1 MTLKGQGSGP
11 LPPLL
16 QQYVELRDTY
26 PDYLLMFQVG
36 DFYEAFG
43 EDAERLSRALGI
55 ILTHKTSKDFTT
67 PMAGIPVRSVDSHL
81 ERLLKMGFRV
91 ALAEQTEP
99 VEAAEGLVRREVT
112 QLLTPGTLTRENLL
126 RPDANYLAAIATGE
140 GYGLVFLEVSTGEF
154 RGVVLYGKSA
164 LYDELFRN
172 RPAEVLLAPEL
183 YGNEAFREEFQRR
196 FPLMVSPGG
205 FDPPEARAALVQQ
218 FGSLPAGLS
227 HSALERAA
235 GAVLA
240 YARATQDGSLPQV
253 RSFTRYDPSAYMQLS
268 ETTLRTLEV
277 YDPSPVGA
285 YGQAAPGEERT
296 LMGVLGLTRTAPGRR
311 LLKAWLRHPLLDEG
325 PIQAR
330 LGAVEALVR
339 DGVLREA
346 VRRLL
351 YRIHDL
357 ERLAGRLAAGRSNA
371 RDLSALARSLGLLP
385 ELKGQL
391 LASEPLRV
399 LGERLPL
406 LGEVAER
413 IGTALVEEPPLKITE
428 GGLIKDGF
436 DTTLDG
442 HRERAEAGRTWIA
455 GLEAAERERTGI
467 PSLKVGYNQ
476 VLGYYLEVT
485 RPYYAQVPQDW
496 RIIATLKDRQR
507 YTRQDLREKER
518 EILLA
523 EEAGRK
529 REYEVFQELREEVGR
544 QAEEVREAA
553 LVLAELDV
561 YAALAEVAA
570 RRGYTR
576 PRFNPNRLL
585 IRAGRHPVV
594 EQHLEGG
601 FIANDLEMSPQA
613 RLLILTGPNMSGKS
627 TYLRQTAL
635 IALLSQIGSFVPA
648 EEAVLP
654 LFDRIYTRIG
664 AADDIAGGRSTFM
677 VEMEELS
684 QILQGAT
691 AKSLVLLDE
700 IGRGTSTYDGLSLA
714 WAASEYLHD
723 TVKALTLFATHYF
736 ELTALPET
744 LPAARNYHVAA
755 REEAGGLV
763 FYHQVLPGP
772 ASKSYGLEVARLAGL
787 PPEVLGRAGQLLA
800 GLEARRDDLGQELLE
815 ELLALDLTRLTPLE
829 ALLKLQQLR
838 EKLRP
843 VAVSE
848 VAN

>member
-16 QQYVELRDTY
+16 QQYVELRDAY
-26 PDYLLMFQVG
+26 PDYLLLFQVG

-55 ILTHKTSKDFTT
+55 ALTHKTSKDFTT
-67 PMAGIPVRSVDSHL
+67 PMAGIPIRSADGHL
-81 ERLLKMGFRV
+81 ERLLKLGFRV

-99 VEAAEGLVRREVT
+99 VEAAEGLVKREVT

-140 GYGLVFLEVSTGEF
+140 GYGVVFLEVSTGEF
-154 RGVVLYGKSA
+154 RGVVLYSKSA

-183 YGNEAFREEFQRR
+183 YTHTAFREEFQRR
-196 FPLMVSPGG
+196 FPLMLSSAG
-205 FDPPEARAALVQQ
+205 FEPDVARSALVQQ
-218 FGSLPAGLS
+218 FGAIPPGLN
-227 HSALERAA
+227 HLALERAA

-240 YARATQDGSLPQV
+240 YARATQDGALPQV
-253 RSFTRYDPSAYMQLS
+253 RSFVRYDPGSYMQLS
-268 ETTLRTLEV
+268 EATLRTLEV
-277 YDPSPVGA
+277 YDPSPVGSA
-285 YGQAAPGEERT
+285 VPAEERT

-311 LLKAWLRHPLLDEG
+311 LLRAWLRQPLLDEG

-330 LGAVEALVR
+330 LDAVEALVR
-339 DGVLREA
+339 DGVLREG

-357 ERLAGRLAAGRSNA
+357 ERLAARMAAGRSSA
-371 RDLSALARSLGLLP
+371 RDLAALARSLGLLP
-385 ELKGQL
+385 ELKSQL
-391 LASEPLRV
+391 LASEALRG
-399 LGERLPL
+399 LGERLPRL
-406 LGEVAER
+406 DEVAER
-413 IGTALVEEPPLKITE
+413 ISTALVEEPPLKLTE

-436 DTTLDG
+436 DATLDA
-442 HRERAEAGRTWIA
+442 HRERAEAARAWIA
-455 GLEAAERERTGI
+455 RLEATERERTGI
-467 PSLKVGYNQ
+467 QSLKVGYNQ
-476 VLGYYLEVT
+476 VFGYYLEVT
-485 RPYYAQVPQDW
+485 RPYYAQVPPDW
-496 RIIATLKDRQR
+496 RIVATLKDRQR
-507 YTRQDLREKER
+507 YTRPDLREKER

-523 EEAGRK
+523 EEAARK
-529 REYEVFQELREEVGR
+529 REYEVFQELRLEVSR

-570 RRGYTR
+570 CRGYVR
-576 PRFNPNRLL
+576 PRFHPNRLS

-594 EQHLEGG
+594 EQQLEGG
-601 FIANDLEMSPQA
+601 FIANDLEMGPEA

-635 IALLSQIGSFVPA
+635 IALLGQIGSFVPA
-648 EEAVLP
+648 EEAILP

-677 VEMEELS
+677 VEMEELA

-691 AKSLVLLDE
+691 ARSLVLLDE

-723 TVKALTLFATHYF
+723 NVKALTLFATHYF
-736 ELTALPET
+736 ELTALPDT

-755 REEAGGLV
+755 REEAGGLT
-763 FYHQVLPGP
+763 FYHQVLPGA

-787 PPEVLGRAGQLLA
+787 PAEVLRRAGQLLV
-800 GLEARRDDLGQELLE
+800 GLEARRDDLGQALVE

-838 EKLRP
+838 ERLRP
-843 VAVSE
+843 LAVWE
-848 VAN
+848 AAD

>member
-1 MTLKGQGSGP
+1 MILKGQGSGP

-16 QQYVELRDTY
+16 QQYVELRDAY
-26 PDYLLMFQVG
+26 PDYLLLFQVG

-55 ILTHKTSKDFTT
+55 TLTHKTSKDFTT
-67 PMAGIPVRSVDSHL
+67 PMAGIPIRSADSHL

-91 ALAEQTEP
+91 GLAEQTEP

-140 GYGLVFLEVSTGEF
+140 GYGVVFLEVSTGEF
-154 RGVVLYGKSA
+154 RGVVLYSKSA

-183 YGNEAFREEFQRR
+183 YANEAFREEFQRR
-196 FPLMVSPGG
+196 FPLMVSSGS
-205 FDPPEARAALVQQ
+205 FDPQGARSALVQQ
-218 FGSLPAGLS
+218 FGMLPSGLD
-227 HSALERAA
+227 HPALERAA

-240 YARATQDGSLPQV
+240 YARTTQDGALPQV
-253 RSFTRYDPSAYMQLS
+253 RGFARYDPSAYMQLS

-277 YDPSPVGA
+277 YDPSPVGS
-285 YGQAAPGEERT
+285 YLPVGEERT

-311 LLKAWLRHPLLDEG
+311 LLKAWLRQPLLDEG
-325 PIQAR
+325 PIRAR
-330 LGAVEALVR
+330 LDAVEALVR
-339 DGVLREA
+339 DSVLREA

-357 ERLAGRLAAGRSNA
+357 ERLAARLAAGRSNA
-371 RDLSALARSLGLLP
+371 RDLAALARSLGLLP
-385 ELKGQL
+385 ELQGQL
-391 LASEPLRV
+391 LACEPLRV
-399 LGERLPL
+399 LAERLPL
-406 LGEVAER
+406 LAEVVER
-413 IGTALVEEPPLKITE
+413 ISAALVEEPPLKITE

-436 DTTLDG
+436 DATLDA
-442 HRERAEAGRTWIA
+442 HRERAEAGRSWIA
-455 GLEAAERERTGI
+455 GLEAAERSRTGI

-476 VLGYYLEVT
+476 VMGYYLEVT
-485 RPYYAQVPQDW
+485 RPYYAQVPSDW
-496 RIIATLKDRQR
+496 RIVATLKDRQR
-507 YTRQDLREKER
+507 YTRPDLREKER

-529 REYEVFQELREEVGR
+529 REYEVFQELREELSG
-544 QAEEVREAA
+544 QAERVREAA

-561 YAALAEVAA
+561 YATLAEVAA
-570 RRGYTR
+570 RHGYTR
-576 PRFNPNRLL
+576 PRFSPDRLF

-594 EQHLEGG
+594 ERHLEGR
-601 FIANDLEMSPQA
+601 FIANDLEMGPEA

-635 IALLSQIGSFVPA
+635 IALLGQIGSFVPA

-677 VEMEELS
+677 VEMEELA

-691 AKSLVLLDE
+691 ARSLVLLDE

-723 TVKALTLFATHYF
+723 RIKALTLFATHYF

-755 REEAGGLV
+755 REEVGGLV

-800 GLEARRDDLGQELLE
+800 GLEARRDDWSQALAE

-838 EKLRP
+838 ERLYP
-843 VAVSE
+843 VMVSE
-848 VAN
+848 AAD

>member
-16 QQYVELRDTY
+16 QQYVELRDAY
-26 PDYLLMFQVG
+26 PDYLLLFQVG
-36 DFYEAFG
+36 DFYETFG

-55 ILTHKTSKDFTT
+55 TLTHKTSKDFTT
-67 PMAGIPVRSVDSHL
+67 PMAGIPVRSADSHL

-91 ALAEQTEP
+91 GLVEQTEP
-99 VEAAEGLVRREVT
+99 VEAAEGLVKREVT

-140 GYGLVFLEVSTGEF
+140 GYGVVFLEVSTGEF

-183 YGNEAFREEFQRR
+183 YSNEAFREEFQRR

-205 FDPPEARAALVQQ
+205 FDPQEARATLVQQ
-218 FGSLPAGLS
+218 FGALPAGL
-227 HSALERAA
+227 HHPALERSA

-240 YARATQDGSLPQV
+240 YARATQDGTLPQV
-253 RSFTRYDPSAYMQLS
+253 RSFVRYDPSAYMQLS

-277 YDPSPVGA
+277 YDPSPVGS
-285 YGQAAPGEERT
+285 YGQLAPGEERT

-330 LGAVEALVR
+330 LDAVEALVR
-339 DGVLREA
+339 DSVLREA

-357 ERLAGRLAAGRSNA
+357 ERLSGRLAAGRSNA
-371 RDLSALARSLGLLP
+371 RDLAALARSLGLLP

-391 LASEPLRV
+391 LACEPLRV

-436 DTTLDG
+436 DPTLDG

-455 GLEAAERERTGI
+455 GLEAAERSRTGI

-476 VLGYYLEVT
+476 VIGYYLEVT

-576 PRFNPNRLL
+576 PRFSSNRLL

-601 FIANDLEMSPQA
+601 FIANDLEMSPEA

-677 VEMEELS
+677 VEMEELA

-723 TVKALTLFATHYF
+723 SVKALTLFATHYF

-800 GLEARRDDLGQELLE
+800 GLEARRDDLGQALVE

-838 EKLRP
+838 AKLRP
-843 VAVSE
+843 VALWE
-848 VAN
+848 AAD